1 MAKDPIVEEV
11 RRIRQQYAARFN
23 YDVAAIFRDLQD
35 RQGRG
40 EFTVVSRK
48 PRRPVVGVV
57 PKAADGICPGQHLS
71 LPRNERRVAVRLLRR
86 ALGPRWLRAW

>member
-23 YDVAAIFRDLQD
+23 YDLAAIFRDLKE
-35 RQGRG
+35 RQHRG

-48 PRRPVVGVV
+48 PRRAIVKPSTQ
-57 PKAADGICPGQHLS
+57 K
-71 LPRNERRVAVRLLRR
+71 RR
-86 ALGPRWLRAW
+86 AV

>member
-1 MAKDPIVEEV
+1 MAKDQIVEEV

-35 RQGRG
+35 RQDRG

-48 PRRPVVGVV
+48 PRRP
-57 PKAADGICPGQHLS
+57 
-71 LPRNERRVAVRLLRR
+71 RVQTPAQRRR
-86 ALGPRWLRAW
+86 AV